1 MNLVFSTKNTN
12 KKPSYILTKINEKDE
27 KEVTIE
33 ERNFQPLLQRDF
45 IPKEIIQPLAT
56 DLRFN
61 MLGRVQYDKKKC
73 GSCGGK

>member
-1 MNLVFSTKNTN
+1 
-12 KKPSYILTKINEKDE
+12 
-27 KEVTIE
+27 
-33 ERNFQPLLQRDF
+33 LQRDF